1 MLLRMGPFV
10 PEDLN
15 VVILFHFGPAEGH
28 TCDMARFD
36 WYINNI
42 FERSLNLNNVADSNG
57 QMGADG
63 TAYEGPFAMNMKPYL
78 NSDLCSPFDFSFV
91 CKSGDGTQCHEG
103 AAFDFTWSTG
113 NKKTWYISTSVP
125 TKFTTCELSSA
136 LSDPP

>member
-15 VVILFHFGPAEGH
+15 VVILFHFGPDEGH
-28 TCDMARFD
+28 TCDRAEFD
-36 WYINNI
+36 WYINGK
-42 FERSLNLNNVADSNG
+42 FHALLNFNNGSTGLNVE
-57 QMGADG
+57 Q
-63 TAYEGPFAMNMKPYL
+63 GPFAMNMKPYL

>member
-15 VVILFHFGPAEGH
+15 VVILFHFGPEEGH
-28 TCDMARFD
+28 TCDEAEFD
-36 WYINNI
+36 WYINDK
-42 FERSLNLNNVADSNG
+42 FFAHLNFNNGSTGLNVE
-57 QMGADG
+57 Q
-63 TAYEGPFAMNMKPYL
+63 GPFAMNMQQYL
-78 NSDLCSPFDFSFV
+78 NSDLCSPFDFSFIGTP
-91 CKSGDGTQCHEG
+91 SHDGQTRWHEG
-103 AAFDFTWSTG
+103 AKFDFTWSTG

>member
-15 VVILFHFGPAEGH
+15 VVILFHFGPEDGH
-28 TCDMARFD
+28 TCDDAEFE
-36 WYINNI
+36 WYINDI
-42 FERSLNLNNVADSNG
+42 FQADLNFNNASTGEEVF
-57 QMGADG
+57 Q
-63 TAYEGPFAMNMKPYL
+63 GPFAMNLRQYL
-78 NSDLCSPFDFSFV
+78 KADLCSPFDFSFV
-91 CKSGDGTQCHEG
+91 GKKTRPDQVRWHEG

-113 NKKTWYISTSVP
+113 NMKTWYINTSVP

>member
-15 VVILFHFGPAEGH
+15 VVILFHFGPDEGH
-28 TCDMARFD
+28 TCDRAEFD
-36 WYINNI
+36 WYINGK
-42 FERSLNLNNVADSNG
+42 FHAFLNFNNGSTGENVE
-57 QMGADG
+57 Q
-63 TAYEGPFAMNMKPYL
+63 GPFVMNMQQYL
-78 NSDLCSPFDFSFV
+78 KSDLCSPFDFSFV
-91 CKSGDGTQCHEG
+91 GTPSHVGQVYWHEG